1 MQVLKRKPKE
11 RNSFL
16 IFFSSLQFFFALL
29 KCGVWALT
37 DTRGHTIEEKIL
49 WLWSCNFCNQRLF
62 FFLFVTSPKKKSP
75 KKLFC
80 FSAPTNDDH
89 ATSAFYLLTQQ
100 RITKL
105 QFLKSSKISKCY
117 FSFFL
122 SHFCT
127 LHSSKTSL
135 IVWTFFFV

>member
-1 MQVLKRKPKE
+1 MSCRQLDHKTA
-11 RNSFL
+11 
-16 IFFSSLQFFFALL
+16 IFAI
-29 KCGVWALT
+29 K
-37 DTRGHTIEEKIL
+37 
-49 WLWSCNFCNQRLF
+49 RLF

-105 QFLKSSKISKCY
+105 QFLKSSKISKGY

-127 LHSSKTSL
+127 LAPKQVLLYGH
-135 IVWTFFFV
+135 FFSFKDGWKCFHILRFCPFYLGMYVLYWVEISTHMQASHLYRFPM